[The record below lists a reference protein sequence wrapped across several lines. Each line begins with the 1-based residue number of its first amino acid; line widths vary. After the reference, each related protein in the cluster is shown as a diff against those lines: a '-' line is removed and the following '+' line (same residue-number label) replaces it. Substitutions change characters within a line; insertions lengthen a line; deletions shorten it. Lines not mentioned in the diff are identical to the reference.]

1 MPPCTLPTSRGSP
14 WTLVGSPGTVCG
26 RKGRKNFSPGTERP
40 CENSSP
46 PSFAFPLH
54 PREPRRHASHK
65 ARHRGGP
72 GAKED
77 IDTKAKKG
85 IRVYL
90 ERRGFE
96 ILEEDWARGGD
107 VADFIARDEDD
118 LLFVHCQITQ
128 NGGEGFP
135 EEDADRA
142 ALERLPAANLAEH
155 LDSED
160 IRIRFDVV
168 SVLIVG
174 ESRALF
180 RHHLNALGRSKRR
193 VPPGAL
199 KAACS
204 AYRAMMTV
212 TNPGIIFSRSRLRPV
227 GFRTS
232 LPGS

>member
-1 MPPCTLPTSRGSP
+1 MLS
-14 WTLVGSPGTVCG
+14 
-26 RKGRKNFSPGTERP
+26 
-40 CENSSP
+40 
-46 PSFAFPLH
+46 PLH

-65 ARHRGGP
+65 ARHQGGP

-142 ALERLPAANLAEH
+142 ALERLAAAYLAEH

-160 IRIRFDVV
+160 IRIRFDVC
-168 SVLIVG
+168 VLSSSRRQNRRYDFDTFGV
-174 ESRALF
+174 SRADLF
-180 RHHLNALGRSKRR
+180 FYSRDLPSISAFSILLLA
-193 VPPGAL
+193 PPN
-199 KAACS
+199 S
-204 AYRAMMTV
+204 
-212 TNPGIIFSRSRLRPV
+212 
-227 GFRTS
+227 TS
-232 LPGS
+232 LPWCMMRSMMAEASLSSPNTTPHLLNSIFAVITRLRFS

>member
-1 MPPCTLPTSRGSP
+1 MLS
-14 WTLVGSPGTVCG
+14 
-26 RKGRKNFSPGTERP
+26 
-40 CENSSP
+40 
-46 PSFAFPLH
+46 PLH

-65 ARHRGGP
+65 ARHQGGP

-142 ALERLPAANLAEH
+142 ALERLAAAYLAEH

-168 SVLIVG
+168 SMLIVG
-174 ESRALF
+174 ESRALSATIST
-180 RHHLNALGRSKRR
+180 RSDALSAGRPRELR
-193 VPPGAL
+193 LPGALAL

-204 AYRAMMTV
+204 VYRAMMTV

>member
-1 MPPCTLPTSRGSP
+1 MHHAHLQGLSLDSCRLAGNRLRPQGPQKLFAGYGAP
-14 WTLVGSPGTVCG
+14 L
-26 RKGRKNFSPGTERP
+26 RKLE
-40 CENSSP
+40 
-46 PSFAFPLH
+46 PSEFCFPPLH

-65 ARHRGGP
+65 ARHQGGP

-142 ALERLPAANLAEH
+142 ALERLAAAYLAEH

-160 IRIRFDVV
+160 IRIRFDVE
-168 SVLIVG
+168 SMLIVG

-180 RHHLNALGRSKRR
+180 RHHLNA
-193 VPPGAL
+193 PCA
-199 KAACS
+199 
-204 AYRAMMTV
+204 
-212 TNPGIIFSRSRLRPV
+212 
-227 GFRTS
+227 
-232 LPGS
+232 

>member
-1 MPPCTLPTSRGSP
+1 MLS
-14 WTLVGSPGTVCG
+14 
-26 RKGRKNFSPGTERP
+26 
-40 CENSSP
+40 
-46 PSFAFPLH
+46 PLH

-65 ARHRGGP
+65 ARHQGGP

-77 IDTKAKKG
+77 IGTKAKKG

-107 VADFIARDEDD
+107 AADFIARDEDD

-142 ALERLPAANLAEH
+142 ALERLAAAYLAEH

-168 SVLIVG
+168 SMRIVG

-180 RHHLNALGRSKRR
+180 RHHLNALR
-193 VPPGAL
+193 
-199 KAACS
+199 AACS
-204 AYRAMMTV
+204 VYRAMMTV

>member
-1 MPPCTLPTSRGSP
+1 MRAPI
-14 WTLVGSPGTVCG
+14 VI
-26 RKGRKNFSPGTERP
+26 
-40 CENSSP
+40 
-46 PSFAFPLH
+46 FP
-54 PREPRRHASHK
+54 K

-72 GAKED
+72 GAKKDIMEA

-96 ILEEDWARGGD
+96 ILEEDWAHVGD
-107 VADFIARDEDD
+107 AADFIARDEDD
-118 LLFVHCQITQ
+118 LVFVHCQITQ

-142 ALERLPAANLAEH
+142 ALERLAAAYLAEH

-168 SVLIVG
+168 SMLIVG

-180 RHHLNALGRSKRR
+180 RHHLNALGRPKRR
-193 VPPGAL
+193 APPGA
-199 KAACS
+199 S
-204 AYRAMMTV
+204 APGGASSKGCLFCLPRNDDGNESRDYLLEV
-212 TNPGIIFSRSRLRPV
+212 TLETGWVSDKSTWVVDEAEKPLASWMLSVLRNV
-227 GFRTS
+227 DA
-232 LPGS
+232 

>member
-1 MPPCTLPTSRGSP
+1 MLS
-14 WTLVGSPGTVCG
+14 
-26 RKGRKNFSPGTERP
+26 
-40 CENSSP
+40 
-46 PSFAFPLH
+46 PLH

-65 ARHRGGP
+65 ARHQGGP

-77 IDTKAKKG
+77 VDTKAKKG

-142 ALERLPAANLAEH
+142 ALERLAAAYLAEH

-168 SVLIVG
+168 SMLIVG
-174 ESRALF
+174 ESRALSATIST
-180 RHHLNALGRSKRR
+180 RSDALSAGRPRELR
-193 VPPGAL
+193 LPGALAL

-204 AYRAMMTV
+204 VYRAMMTV

>member
-1 MPPCTLPTSRGSP
+1 MLS
-14 WTLVGSPGTVCG
+14 
-26 RKGRKNFSPGTERP
+26 
-40 CENSSP
+40 
-46 PSFAFPLH
+46 PLH

-65 ARHRGGP
+65 ARHQGGP

-96 ILEEDWARGGD
+96 IPEEDWARGGD

-142 ALERLPAANLAEH
+142 ALERLAAAYLAEH

-168 SVLIVG
+168 SMLIVG

-180 RHHLNALGRSKRR
+180 RHHLNALGRPKRR
-193 VPPGAL
+193 APPGA
-199 KAACS
+199 S
-204 AYRAMMTV
+204 APGGASSKGCLFCLPRNDDGNESRDYLLEV
-212 TNPGIIFSRSRLRPV
+212 TLETGWVSDKSTWVVDEAEKPLASWMLSVLRNV
-227 GFRTS
+227 DA
-232 LPGS
+232 

>member
-1 MPPCTLPTSRGSP
+1 M
-14 WTLVGSPGTVCG
+14 
-26 RKGRKNFSPGTERP
+26 E
-40 CENSSP
+40 
-46 PSFAFPLH
+46 A
-54 PREPRRHASHK
+54 
-65 ARHRGGP
+65 
-72 GAKED
+72 
-77 IDTKAKKG
+77 IDTRATRG

-96 ILEEDWARGGD
+96 ILEDGWAHGGD

-118 LLFVHCQITQ
+118 LVFVNCQITQ
-128 NGGEGFP
+128 NGGKGFP

-142 ALERLPAANLAEH
+142 ALERLAAAYLAEH

-168 SVLIVG
+168 SMLIVG
-174 ESRALF
+174 ESRALL

-193 VPPGAL
+193 APRELRLPGALAL

-204 AYRAMMTV
+204 VYRAMMTV
-212 TNPGIIFSRSRLRPV
+212 TNSGIIFSRSRLRPV

>member
-1 MPPCTLPTSRGSP
+1 MLS
-14 WTLVGSPGTVCG
+14 
-26 RKGRKNFSPGTERP
+26 
-40 CENSSP
+40 
-46 PSFAFPLH
+46 PLH

-65 ARHRGGP
+65 ARHQGGS

-142 ALERLPAANLAEH
+142 ALERLAAAYLAER
-155 LDSED
+155 LGSED

-168 SVLIVG
+168 SMLIVG
-174 ESRALF
+174 ESRA
-180 RHHLNALGRSKRR
+180 
-193 VPPGAL
+193 PPGA
-199 KAACS
+199 S
-204 AYRAMMTV
+204 APGGASSKGCLFCLPRNDDGNESRDYLLEV
-212 TNPGIIFSRSRLRPV
+212 TLETGWVSDKSTWVVDEAEKPLASWMLSVLRNV
-227 GFRTS
+227 DA
-232 LPGS
+232 

>member
-1 MPPCTLPTSRGSP
+1 MLS
-14 WTLVGSPGTVCG
+14 
-26 RKGRKNFSPGTERP
+26 
-40 CENSSP
+40 
-46 PSFAFPLH
+46 PLH

-65 ARHRGGP
+65 ARHQGGP

-142 ALERLPAANLAEH
+142 ALERLAAAYLAEH
-155 LDSED
+155 LDSEG

-168 SVLIVG
+168 SMLIVG

-180 RHHLNALGRSKRR
+180 RHHLNALGRPKRR
-193 VPPGAL
+193 APPGA
-199 KAACS
+199 S
-204 AYRAMMTV
+204 APGGASSKGCLFCLLRNDDGNESRDYLLEV
-212 TNPGIIFSRSRLRPV
+212 TLETGWVSDKSTWVVDEAEKPLASWMLSVLRNV
-227 GFRTS
+227 DA
-232 LPGS
+232 

>member
-1 MPPCTLPTSRGSP
+1 M
-14 WTLVGSPGTVCG
+14 
-26 RKGRKNFSPGTERP
+26 E
-40 CENSSP
+40 
-46 PSFAFPLH
+46 A
-54 PREPRRHASHK
+54 
-65 ARHRGGP
+65 
-72 GAKED
+72 
-77 IDTKAKKG
+77 IDTRATRG

-96 ILEEDWARGGD
+96 ILEDGWAHGGD
-107 VADFIARDEDD
+107 VADFIARDVDD
-118 LLFVHCQITQ
+118 LVFVNCQITQ
-128 NGGEGFP
+128 NGGKGFP

-142 ALERLPAANLAEH
+142 ALERLAAAYLAEH

-168 SVLIVG
+168 SMLIVG
-174 ESRALF
+174 ESRALL

-193 VPPGAL
+193 APRELRLPGALAL

-204 AYRAMMTV
+204 VYRAMMTV
-212 TNPGIIFSRSRLRPV
+212 TNSGIIFSRSRLRPV